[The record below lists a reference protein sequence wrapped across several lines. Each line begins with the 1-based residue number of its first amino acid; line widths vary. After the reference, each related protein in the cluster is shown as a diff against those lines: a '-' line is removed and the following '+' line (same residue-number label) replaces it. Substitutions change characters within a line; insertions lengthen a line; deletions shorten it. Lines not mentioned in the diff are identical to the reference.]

1 MTGQA
6 SQENH
11 VERTSRTFKYKNL
24 FTNLMNNEENI
35 PGEEKKE
42 SIRTSVEMNE
52 RNWSSFDF
60 HGIWLN
66 KNSSVELIFLACRP
80 ISMVLRLPKHFLCQ
94 SMAARFERASI
105 RNGNYVVGRCYV
117 ECRSPIMRDTTK
129 DTCLLKPL
137 LFDFIHE
144 KLTPYLFLLNY

>member
-1 MTGQA
+1 MKWT
-6 SQENH
+6 
-11 VERTSRTFKYKNL
+11 
-24 FTNLMNNEENI
+24 
-35 PGEEKKE
+35 
-42 SIRTSVEMNE
+42 E

-60 HGIWLN
+60 HGIWLS
-66 KNSSVELIFLACRP
+66 KNSSVGLIFLLLACRP

-94 SMAARFERASI
+94 SMVARFERASI

-117 ECRSPIMRDTTK
+117 ECRSPIMRNTTK

-144 KLTPYLFLLNY
+144 KLVHHAHFYWIINVIPRFDNNTYLMRSLVHNSIRCLL